1 MKPNIIIGLI
11 ITGVLA
17 ALVVYIFA
25 TYGNKPVS
33 EIPAWVLMFFR

>member
-11 ITGVLA
+11 ISGVLV

-25 TYGNKPVS
+25 TYGDKPVT
-33 EIPAWVLMFFR
+33 EIPSWVLFLIK